1 MAIITVAA
9 GYCFFGNGNSG
20 SIITFVLVQTSSMSQ
35 IISIFRTS
43 HKIEVQLLSDD
54 RDLTN
59 AEVIGEIER

>member
-35 IISIFRTS
+35 IISVFRS

-59 AEVIGEIER
+59 AEVIREIER